1 MSKHDELSIDQQQ
14 LTAAWQRTLPETIHT
29 ADRAEVLPDEADPKA
44 LRVTIHTAGHQ
55 MYSFDFK
62 VTYVDSR
69 EIQTTLIDVEKDGRT
84 VDERTDI
91 IQQLVQDYT
100 RHIHECAQA
109 LHGLTHA

>member
-14 LTAAWQRTLPETIHT
+14 LTAAWQRTLPSTINE
-29 ADRAEVLPDEADPKA
+29 ADRAEVMPDEADPKA

-55 MYSFDFK
+55 MYTFDFK
-62 VTYVDSR
+62 VGYVDSR
-69 EIQTTLIDVEKDGRT
+69 EVQTTLIDVEKDGRT

>member
-14 LTAAWQRTLPETIHT
+14 LTAAWQRTLPETIQP

-44 LRVTIHTAGHQ
+44 LRVTIHIAGHQ
-55 MYSFDFK
+55 MYTFDFK